1 MEIKIRLVEFKP
13 ILRVRCDRPKATAS
27 VLRDRRNQTVEL
39 SLGLC
44 VTLEL
49 LCRLTLDVAR
59 SSAPHQ
65 PTGSQHE
72 WETNPGMAAQILDP
86 SCLIVFNLV

>member
-1 MEIKIRLVEFKP
+1 MERKVGLMEFKP
-13 ILRVRCDRPKATAS
+13 ILRVRFDRPKATAS
-27 VLRDRRNQTVEL
+27 VLRDRKDRTVEA
-39 SLGLC
+39 SIGLC

-72 WETNPGMAAQILDP
+72 RETNPRTAARLFV
-86 SCLIVFNLV
+86 SSYLKLTNLL